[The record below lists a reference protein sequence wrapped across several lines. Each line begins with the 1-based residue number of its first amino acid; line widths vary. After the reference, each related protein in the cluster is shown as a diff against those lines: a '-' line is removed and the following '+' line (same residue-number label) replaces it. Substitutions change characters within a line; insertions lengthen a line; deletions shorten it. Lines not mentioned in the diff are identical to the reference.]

1 MKDFQR
7 FLLPY
12 QKLLEPKA
20 FLPQRVYIKEHNN
33 EPSFFTVKIMDEES
47 DIFRCTLGCND
58 GLIEINTE
66 DYSYMSLTKEHLQIL
81 IELLDE
87 VEDIERDDVEY
98 KEWEKKKENKKY
110 IDEL

>member
-12 QKLLEPKA
+12 QKFLEPKA
-20 FLPQRVYIKEHNN
+20 FLLQRVYIKEYNN
-33 EPSFFTVKIMDEES
+33 KPTFFTVKIMDEES
-47 DIFRCTLGCND
+47 DIFECTLGCND

-87 VEDIERDDVEY
+87 VEDIEIDDVEY

-110 IDEL
+110 IDKF